1 MCPSNI
7 YIFIKKELYL
17 GVRLEE
23 TSTFMYKTCH
33 FLFSRKPGLGCEL
46 VQLPQVLHYILQYL
60 GIDRAFYYIK
70 EHLGSPN
77 K

>member
-33 FLFSRKPGLGCEL
+33 FLFSLENQG
-46 VQLPQVLHYILQYL
+46 
-60 GIDRAFYYIK
+60 
-70 EHLGSPN
+70 
-77 K
+77 